1 MHDRPHVVFRRRRRR
16 NISTGNN
23 NKKERERMSEGG
35 LSRDEVGLITGNESV
50 ALYALTDTTDTKW
63 LELDRR

>member
-1 MHDRPHVVFRRRRRR
+1 MHDRPHVVFRRRR
-16 NISTGNN
+16 NISTGND
-23 NKKERERMSEGG
+23 NKKRERMSEGC

-50 ALYALTDTTDTKW
+50 ALYARTDTTDTKW